1 MINKTVYAIFGK
13 MLRKNRQTTNYELF
27 YEYCP
32 RCEANLTLQKGYSN
46 ELLYWKCLGC
56 GEMLINPEIESDSG
70 IVWLCDK
77 CQEMLNIQP
86 GFSESINEWKCTECG
101 HINEIN
107 VKEVYVSDDEYQREL
122 GNPYRGLDDDALL
135 KLSQY
140 EEVECIGDRGNV
152 ILVRDRENQA
162 LYVKKI
168 LTFYDYD
175 IYQFLKDHPIEFM
188 PKIFG
193 LYEGKD
199 ILIVIEEYVRGKT
212 LEEILEAGP
221 ISENSAITIAQKIC
235 KILDCLHGLDMPIVH
250 RDIKA
255 SNIIVT
261 QDDEIWLLDMNVAK
275 IYDPDQRHDTWF
287 MGTWLYAAPEQ
298 VGYGLKASSPKTDI
312 YALGILMNVMVTGK
326 FPNDE
331 QAKGELWDIIQK
343 CISLNSDDRYTA
355 KELEETLMK
364 VGKD

>member
-1 MINKTVYAIFGK
+1 MLKDIRSHIKKLINKG
-13 MLRKNRQTTNYELF
+13 NTTKKKYVDCEF
-27 YEYCP
+27 CP

-46 ELLYWKCLGC
+46 DLPYWKCLGC
-56 GEMLINPEIESDSG
+56 GEMLINPLVDLDSR
-70 IVWLCDK
+70 IVWLCDN
-77 CQEMLNIQP
+77 CQELLNIQQ
-86 GFSESINEWKCTECG
+86 GFSESCNEWKCTECG
-101 HINEIN
+101 HVNEIN
-107 VKEVYVSDDEYQREL
+107 AKEVYVSDDEYQREL

-152 ILVRDRENQA
+152 ILVRDRETQT

-355 KELEETLMK
+355 KELEEMLMK